1 MRVLVFLLVLANLL
15 FYAFSEGYFGRAENP
30 DARRMTQQVAPERM
44 KIVARGEQPAPAPA
58 PAVAP
63 APPPEPEAPAPA
75 PVAPAP
81 APVAPV
87 VAPEP
92 VVALACSRWESL
104 QPTDA
109 DRLATLIGQ
118 KFPAFKLSRRLDPG
132 EGNGWW
138 VFIPPQADKATADK
152 KASQLR
158 GFGVTDYFI
167 VQEAGPNRYAI
178 SLGIFSS
185 EKGAQERLADV
196 KELGVRSAKLS
207 LRPGKD
213 SHASL
218 DARGPAV
225 DQPALRKLVAGAIPG
240 SKAQNC
246 Q

>member
-44 KIVARGEQPAPAPA
+44 KIVARGDQPAPAPA
-58 PAVAP
+58 AAP
-63 APPPEPEAPAPA
+63 APPPEPEAP
-75 PVAPAP
+75 
-81 APVAPV
+81 APV

-104 QPTDA
+104 LPADA
-109 DRLATLIGQ
+109 DRLTALIGQ

-138 VFIPPQADKATADK
+138 VFIPPQADKAEADK
-152 KASQLR
+152 KAGQLR

-167 VQEAGPNRYAI
+167 VQEAGANRYAI

-196 KELGVRSAKLS
+196 KALGVRSAKLS

-213 SHASL
+213 SHASI

-225 DQPALRKLVAGAIPG
+225 DQPALRKLVAGAVPG
-240 SKAQNC
+240 SKAQSC

>member
-1 MRVLVFLLVLANLL
+1 VRVLVFLLVLANLL

-58 PAVAP
+58 PAPAAAP
-63 APPPEPEAPAPA
+63 TPPPEPE
-75 PVAPAP
+75 APAP

-104 QPTDA
+104 LPADA
-109 DRLATLIGQ
+109 DRLTVLIGQ
-118 KFPAFKLSRRLDPG
+118 KFPAFKLSRRLDLG

-138 VFIPPQADKATADK
+138 VFIPPQADKAEADK
-152 KASQLR
+152 KAGQLR

-167 VQEAGPNRYAI
+167 VQEAGANRYAI

-196 KELGVRSAKLS
+196 KALGVRSAKLS

-213 SHASL
+213 SHASI

-225 DQPALRKLVAGAIPG
+225 DQPVLRKLVAGAVPG
-240 SKAQNC
+240 SKAQSC